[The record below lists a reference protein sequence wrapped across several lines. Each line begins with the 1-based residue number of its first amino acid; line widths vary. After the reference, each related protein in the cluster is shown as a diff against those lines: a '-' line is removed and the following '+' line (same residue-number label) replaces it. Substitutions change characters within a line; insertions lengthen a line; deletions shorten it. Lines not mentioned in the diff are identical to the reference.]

1 MATNGNGGG
10 SAKDNRKRT
19 LIASL
24 CDEDT
29 TTGLLLAGTGQRQS
43 AASGIDGDSAPST
56 GGGGGGG
63 GGRSMG
69 RDRSEAEA
77 RAGYDTNFLIV
88 TASTKRETIERVF
101 DAFTEEREDIA
112 IVLINQHVAD
122 QIRDRVDNYTKAFPA
137 LLEVPA
143 KDHPY
148 DPEKDSVMKR
158 VQKLFGDV

>member
-10 SAKDNRKRT
+10 SAKDNKKRT

-43 AASGIDGDSAPST
+43 SLSGDGAAAGT
-56 GGGGGGG
+56 NGGGTN
-63 GGRSMG
+63 GRVG
-69 RDRSEAEA
+69 RDRSEAES

-88 TASTKRETIERVF
+88 GPSTKRETIERVF
-101 DAFTEEREDIA
+101 DAFTDERDDIA

>member
-10 SAKDNRKRT
+10 SAKDNKKRT

-43 AASGIDGDSAPST
+43 ALGSEANST
-56 GGGGGGG
+56 GGGGGGNG
-63 GGRSMG
+63 GTGGRVG
-69 RDRSEAEA
+69 RDRSEAES

-88 TASTKRETIERVF
+88 GPTTKRETIERVF
-101 DAFTEEREDIA
+101 DAFTEERDDIA

>member
-10 SAKDNRKRT
+10 SAKDNKKRT

-43 AASGIDGDSAPST
+43 SLSGDGAAAGTNGGST
-56 GGGGGGG
+56 N
-63 GGRSMG
+63 GRVG
-69 RDRSEAEA
+69 RDRSEAES

-88 TASTKRETIERVF
+88 GPSTKRETIERVF
-101 DAFTEEREDIA
+101 DAFTDERDDIA